1 MANFHGAEAL
11 SVSSSATPEA
21 NMMKMLGR
29 GVYNITEAAALT
41 QLRTARVREW
51 FRGRRSGTGFSP
63 VFQSDFPVVGG
74 DYAISFL
81 DLVELF
87 IAGRLRELRVSLQYI
102 RKVYTHLETE
112 YGKHPLCSREIFV
125 SDNDKKKIFTR
136 GLSDAESKHVIEA
149 LTRQCYFE
157 KIILP
162 FLHRIDYDE
171 ATNLARRWRIFEGI
185 VVDPS
190 LCFGKPIVE
199 EVGISTMI
207 LSSAYYSNARNAGR
221 VAEWFDISPSHV
233 QAAVAFED
241 WLAA

>member
-1 MANFHGAEAL
+1 
-11 SVSSSATPEA
+11 
-21 NMMKMLGR
+21 MKMLGR

-51 FRGRRSGTGFSP
+51 FRGRRNGTGSRS

-87 IAGRLRELRVSLQYI
+87 IAGKLREIGISLQYI
-102 RKVYTHLETE
+102 RRVYAHLETE
-112 YGKHPLCSREIFV
+112 HGKHPFCSREIFV
-125 SDNDKKKIFTR
+125 SDDKRIFTR
-136 GLSDAESKHVIEA
+136 GLSDAESKRVIEA
-149 LTRQCYFE
+149 LTSQQYFE
-157 KIILP
+157 QIILP
-162 FLHRIDYDE
+162 FLRRIDYDE

-190 LCFGKPIVE
+190 LCFGKPVVE
-199 EVGISTMI
+199 RVGIATTI
-207 LSSAYYSNARNAGR
+207 LSSAFYSNARNAR
-221 VAEWFDISPSHV
+221 RIAEWFEISPEHV
-233 QAAVAFED
+233 LAAVAFED